1 MAAHEERRIAAVIE
15 PISIE
20 EEMTDSFTRFAL
32 SVIMARAI
40 PDVRDGLKP
49 SQRRILLAMQKE
61 GLTPDRPHAKCAAI
75 VGETMKTYHPHGDQP
90 IYDTLVRMAQDFNI
104 RYPLIDS
111 QGNFGSLDGDP
122 PGAMRYTE
130 ARLSPVAMAMLQDLD
145 KDTVDWQPTFD
156 ERAQEPKVLPA
167 LFPNLLAN
175 GASGIA
181 VGYATN
187 IPPHNLAELVEA
199 AIYVLDNPAAT
210 TEQIMRRMPGP
221 DFPTGGII
229 LGRKGIRDYMDT
241 GRGSV
246 TMQGRAVVEPLD
258 RNRQAI
264 IITELPYQVSRA
276 TVVQQIAKLY
286 AEGKLDGVVD
296 LRDESDRK
304 GMRVVV
310 ELRRDANASVIL
322 NKLYKHT
329 ALRSSFAVNMLVL
342 VPVGEALVPRQ
353 CNVRDVLNHFLIHRR
368 QVIVRRTKYL
378 LKQAEERAHIVE
390 GLLKALDVIDR
401 VIDLIRKSAN
411 RTEARQGLMHTFG
424 FSERQAEAILSMQL
438 GQLTRLS
445 REELEREMKQLRAA
459 IQEYNEILGSEERQS
474 EVIKKELRQLAR
486 DLGDERRTRILEE
499 EATDISIEDLIDQE
513 DVAITVTRDGYIKR
527 MPVDTYRPQGRG
539 GRGVLA
545 LTKKE
550 EDSVQE
556 LFVASTHHHL
566 LCFTNTGQVY
576 RIKAY
581 QVPMASRTARGTPV
595 QNIVPLEEGETITE
609 FIAVPSFDM
618 GGYLF
623 MVTGHGVLK
632 KVPLEE
638 FDTPL
643 KSKGIRAITLDAGDQ
658 LRWVLWTDGTRD
670 VVLITSRGKANRF
683 DEEDVRPMG
692 RAARGVQS
700 MSLAKDER
708 LVAAISVRKDDK
720 RDLLVVSEKGLGKRT
735 PLKEYPRKSRRAHG
749 VITMRVTD
757 RTGPVVGAAVVEPDD
772 EIMCITAQGVLLRC
786 RVGSI
791 RQTGRAA
798 SGVRVVRP
806 DDNDRVIA
814 VAKIVRYAKGAEEE
828 EVADRPILV

>member
-1 MAAHEERRIAAVIE
+1 MAASEERPIAAVVE
-15 PISIE
+15 PVSIE

-49 SQRRILLAMQKE
+49 SQRRILLAMHKE
-61 GLTPDRPHAKCAAI
+61 GLTPDRPHAKCASI

-175 GASGIA
+175 GTSGIA

-199 AIYVLDNPAAT
+199 AIYVLDNPAAK

-246 TMQGRAVVEPLD
+246 VVQGRAVPEPLD

-286 AEGKLDGVVD
+286 AEGKLDGVAD

-304 GMRVVV
+304 GMRIVV
-310 ELRRDANASVIL
+310 ELKRDANPSVIL

-329 ALRSSFAVNMLVL
+329 ALRTSFAVNMLVL
-342 VPVGEALVPRQ
+342 VPVGDALVPRQ
-353 CNVRDVLNHFLIHRR
+353 CNVRDILNHFLIHRR
-368 QVIVRRTKYL
+368 QVVVRRTKYL
-378 LKQAEERAHIVE
+378 LKQAEDRAHIVE
-390 GLLKALDVIDR
+390 GLLKALDAIDE

-411 RTEARQGLMHTFG
+411 RTEARQGLMRGFG
-424 FSERQAEAILSMQL
+424 FSERQAEAILVMQL

-445 REELEREMKQLRAA
+445 REELEREMKQLRAS
-459 IQEYNEILGSEERQS
+459 IKEYNEILGSEERQS
-474 EVIKKELRQLAR
+474 EVIKRELRQIAR
-486 DLGDERRTRILEE
+486 DLGDQRRTRIVEE

-539 GRGVLA
+539 GRGVMA

-550 EDSVQE
+550 EDTVQE
-556 LFVASTHHHL
+556 LFVASTHHFL
-566 LCFTNTGQVY
+566 LCFTNAGQVY

-609 FIAVPSFDM
+609 YIAVPSFDM

-623 MVTGHGVLK
+623 MVTAQGVLK

-643 KSKGIRAITLDAGDQ
+643 KSRGIRAIVLQEGDQ

-700 MSLAKDER
+700 MTLAKDER
-708 LVAAISVRKDDK
+708 LVAALSVRKDDK

-735 PLKEYPRKSRRAHG
+735 PLREYPRKGRRAHG

-757 RTGPVVGAAVVEPDD
+757 KTGPVVGAAVVEPED

-786 RVGSI
+786 GVGSI

-814 VAKIVRYAKGAEEE
+814 VAKIVRYAKGSEEE

>member
-1 MAAHEERRIAAVIE
+1 
-15 PISIE
+15 
-20 EEMTDSFTRFAL
+20 MTDSFTRFAL

-700 MSLAKDER
+700 MSLAKGER